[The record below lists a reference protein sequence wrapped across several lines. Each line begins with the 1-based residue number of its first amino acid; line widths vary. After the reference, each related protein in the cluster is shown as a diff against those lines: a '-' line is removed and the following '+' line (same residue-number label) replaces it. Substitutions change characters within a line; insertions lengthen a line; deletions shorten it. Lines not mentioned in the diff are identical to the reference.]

1 MGLAKTPTRLNMH
14 AHADVGSQDERSG
27 SWSGSKLGALERA
40 GSYLETPLLGGV
52 SLRVSYWYTREEGVK
67 WS

>member
-14 AHADVGSQDERSG
+14 AHADVGSQDERSE

-40 GSYLETPLLGGV
+40 GSYLETP
-52 SLRVSYWYTREEGVK
+52 
-67 WS
+67 